1 MTMSGIDPASLSED
15 DLVRE
20 LAALHRTRHETFL
33 HGSAAALLTH
43 TERLFALEAAY
54 MRRHPR
60 RQTDPER
67 LRDGARE
74 RGVPMTGS

>member
-1 MTMSGIDPASLSED
+1 MSGVDPATLDEA

-20 LAALHRTRHETFL
+20 LEALHRTRHDTFL

-43 TERLFALEAAY
+43 TERLFALEAEY
-54 MRRHPR
+54 VRRHPR

-67 LRDGARE
+67 LREGARSRE
-74 RGVPMTGS
+74 APR